1 MDIVTNS
8 PLAFNGTRASFVSD
22 RVVFSI
28 DLNGSLK
35 IKDYNA
41 FFKTV
46 VEQGPF
52 IKNKQ
57 DFIDA
62 YREYHSHRGELM
74 LVLGL
79 KQNASDQQIINALRE
94 KFIFISDSTP
104 DTGQDI
110 IDKKTYAD
118 SELKQLTYNRLRLY
132 RAGLMQG
139 YLYVLAEELL
149 VKKDF
154 KNAKIALAISYVFT
168 LFNPGTNINEYV
180 LPVEYRK
187 QVELLPIF
195 IKNYY
200 LKKDDANSLSE
211 AEYKIIK
218 EKLLN
223 FIDQK

>member
-1 MDIVTNS
+1 MDIVTNQ
-8 PLAFNGTRASFVSD
+8 PMALNGTRASFVSD

-110 IDKKTYAD
+110 IDKKNYAQ
-118 SELKQLTYNRLRLY
+118 SEMASLKFNRLKLY
-132 RAGLMQG
+132 QTSLMNG
-139 YLYVLAEELL
+139 FLYPLAQELL
-149 VKKDF
+149 EKKDYHH
-154 KNAKIALAISYVFT
+154 AKMALAISYVFT
-168 LFNPGTNINEYV
+168 LFNPRTNILADVMPQEYNFQ
-180 LPVEYRK
+180 LEFIPA
-187 QVELLPIF
+187 F